1 MATTHPGVPRE
12 VDRYLVPAEKVMFLT
27 RLHILTVAEP
37 VGSAI
42 AGLVVLALLQDYT
55 PEGAPQA
62 ALMVVWLALAAR
74 AAWNVLEWYM
84 QLFLATDRRLLLV
97 HGVFNR
103 QVDMMPVSKVTDM
116 RYKRSWMGYILGY
129 GKFYLE
135 SAGQDQALN
144 VVRYVPHPDAIYR
157 KINEILVIPAAQR
170 TPFRPTP
177 TGQSLPVHEPGQWW
191 T

>member
-1 MATTHPGVPRE
+1 MAHPGVPRE

-27 RLHILTVAEP
+27 RLHVLTVAEP
-37 VGSAI
+37 IATAF
-42 AGLVVLALLQDYT
+42 AGLVALALVQQKT
-55 PEGAPQA
+55 PQGGAQTV
-62 ALMVVWLALAAR
+62 LMMAWLALAGR
-74 AAWNVLEWYM
+74 AAWKALEWYM

-116 RYKRSWMGYILGY
+116 RYRRSWVGYVFGY

-135 SAGQDQALN
+135 SAGQDQALS
-144 VVRYVPHPDAIYR
+144 VVKWVPRPDAYYR
-157 KINEILVIPAAQR
+157 KIQEILVMPAKGA
-170 TPFRPTP
+170 PLRPAP
-177 TGQSLPVHEPGQWW
+177 TGLSLPVHEPGQWW